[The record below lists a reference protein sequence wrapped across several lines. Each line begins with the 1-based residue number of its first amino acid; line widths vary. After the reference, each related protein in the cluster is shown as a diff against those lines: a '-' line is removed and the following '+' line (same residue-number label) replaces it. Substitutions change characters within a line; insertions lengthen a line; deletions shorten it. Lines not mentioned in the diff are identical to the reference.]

1 MCDSVCTCVC
11 MCVCT
16 WCVCVC
22 SHLFVFVFLPYVCV
36 RVPCT
41 LHAPPPPRP
50 PQELESAHLGASEEL
65 EKLYEKRLEL
75 ESEKM
80 RQMAADR
87 NDLQF
92 RLEEQMKRIKN
103 SHGEELSVGG

>member
-1 MCDSVCTCVC
+1 MV
-11 MCVCT
+11 
-16 WCVCVC
+16 CVCVLSSIC
-22 SHLFVFVFLPYVCV
+22 VCV
-36 RVPCT
+36 FAIRVCACA
-41 LHAPPPPRP
+41 LHPACSPPPPRP